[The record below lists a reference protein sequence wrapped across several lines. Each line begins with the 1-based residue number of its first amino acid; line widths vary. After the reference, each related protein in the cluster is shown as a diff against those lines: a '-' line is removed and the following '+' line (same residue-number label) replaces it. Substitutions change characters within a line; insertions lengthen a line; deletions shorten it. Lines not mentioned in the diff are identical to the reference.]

1 VEDQPALDAPGAA
14 EIGIAPG
21 EPLAPAL
28 RRVGGR
34 CLEIVAV
41 ALPPPSDLDGAVHAA
56 RKALKRL
63 RALLRMVRGPVD
75 PDARRSLDREL
86 RALARALSP
95 VRDARVTIETLEG
108 IAPGGCPEI
117 RDRLESH
124 YREVTAACFGDPGT
138 LARLAAV
145 LGRCRKAWTQW
156 PGSVGDGWSSME
168 AGVSRT
174 TRRAS
179 VAMERA
185 TAAPRGDAADAEFHS
200 WRRRVKYLRHQVEF
214 VLPLDPRSLGVAA
227 ADLERLGEMLGAEHD
242 LTVLCALVSGE
253 DCAGS
258 ATVLAAAR
266 DRQEHLRQAALALGG
281 AVLGDPADLTM
292 RMAGVWAGDRS

>member
-1 VEDQPALDAPGAA
+1 MEDQSALDAPGAA
-14 EIGIAPG
+14 EIGIALG

-34 CLEIVAV
+34 CLEVVAV
-41 ALPPPSDLDGAVHAA
+41 ALPPPSHLDGAVHAA

-63 RALLRMVRGPVD
+63 RALLRMVRGSVD
-75 PDARRSLDREL
+75 PDARRILDRDL
-86 RALARALSP
+86 RELARALSP

-117 RDRLESH
+117 RDLLESH

-145 LGRCRKAWTQW
+145 LGRSRKAWTEW
-156 PGSVGDGWSSME
+156 LGAVEDRWSSIE
-168 AGVSRT
+168 GGVSRT
-174 TRRAS
+174 TRRAA

-185 TAAPRGDAADAEFHS
+185 GDAPRGDAADAEFHS

-227 ADLERLGEMLGAEHD
+227 SDLERLGEMLGAEHD
-242 LTVLCALVSGE
+242 LTVLAALVAGE

-258 ATVLAAAR
+258 DLVLAAAR
-266 DRQEHLRQAALALGG
+266 DRQEHLRRAALALGG
-281 AVLGDPADLTM
+281 TVLGDPADLIG
-292 RMAGVWAGDRS
+292 RMAGAWARDHS